1 MKRIIILFMLIFV
14 TVAYAANLTSS
25 LKIEKNSNLK
35 YYIVNDSK
43 HLLRAGNGKLD
54 KYDTIASSE
63 SFYADLLYFK
73 NDGDRLFAL
82 VALSNVITY
91 EKDPG
96 RGMEIKSKNDIED
109 LNDIGGE
116 MSFSSRGLDAK
127 VESLD
132 NINSLSYLLLP
143 DIMNQLKNL
152 AFPLPSDGANVG
164 EEWSADK
171 IHTQKYEFATL
182 ESMHQINY
190 KLIAFKDYKGHYC
203 AEVDFVTKKNTY
215 NSANNITAFKS
226 KIMGKA
232 MIEAKTGIVVN
243 LQISND
249 FNLIAEDNGMSYQTE
264 TSSFTEYALRSKE

>member
-1 MKRIIILFMLIFV
+1 MLLFV
-14 TVAYAANLTSS
+14 TMAYAANLTSS
-25 LKIEKNSNLK
+25 LKIEKNSNFK

-73 NDGDRLFAL
+73 TDEDRLNAL

-96 RGMEIKSKNDIED
+96 RGMEIKSKNDIVD

-132 NINSLSYLLLP
+132 NVNSLSYLLLP
-143 DIMNQLKNL
+143 DIMDQLKNL
-152 AFPLPSDGANVG
+152 AFPLPNNGANVG
-164 EEWSADK
+164 AEWSAEK
-171 IHTQKYEFATL
+171 TYTQKYEFATL
-182 ESMHQINY
+182 ESIHQLNY

-203 AEVDFVTKKNTY
+203 AEVDFLTKKNTY
-215 NSANNITAFKS
+215 SSVANITAFRS

-232 MIEAKTGIVVN
+232 MIEVETGIVIN

-249 FNLIAEDNGMSYQTE
+249 FNLITEDNGMSYQTE
-264 TSSFTEYALRSKE
+264 TSSFTEYTLRYKQ